1 MVRTKIMAFE
11 TVLFGILL
19 AVIIAVGLIILFKAA
34 GIIIKIILHVV
45 FGLVLLFIVNLIPF
59 VHIPINILTVLVA
72 GFGGFIG
79 VILLLFLSLLG
90 FI

>member
-1 MVRTKIMAFE
+1 MVIDTIF
-11 TVLFGILL
+11 LGILL

-34 GIIIKIILHVV
+34 GIIIKVLLHVL
-45 FGLVLLFIVNLIPF
+45 FGLILLVIVDLVPF

-79 VILLLFLSLLG
+79 VVFLIILALVG